1 MGINLFAAGA
11 SINRIIVRI
20 LHFGFGSPKSMKC
33 RYYNI
38 GIDYCVRDICE
49 MASKVF
55 LNVEMTFSDFFLF

>member
-1 MGINLFAAGA
+1 
-11 SINRIIVRI
+11 
-20 LHFGFGSPKSMKC
+20 MKC

-55 LNVEMTFSDFFLF
+55 LNVEMTFSDFFYFDADISPPNVLKLPPQDFQYTP